1 MSDDVWFCDSQRNE
15 TACGMLACRMTA
27 EKEFSNKLV
36 KNCYSNLFWDFEPSR
51 WGSDPRLGWT
61 SGSGASTARGPAWQ
75 VFRACRHHSRRPLR
89 LAHPRPQR
97 ASDRDPARRRT
108 QERPRQCSPPRHCS
122 RAFQSR
128 RHSSVD
134 PVPTPGRSHG
144 RAPLSQ
150 LRSGLLPPHRHV
162 YPRPCQRNQKK
173 VKHDWYG
180 GRVGCS
186 FVDYI
191 GKVQV
196 SGQRWKEE
204 VVYMAPGLVSVKCN
218 KQDQKQ

>member
-1 MSDDVWFCDSQRNE
+1 MAYYPIVWVMSDDVWFGDSQRNE
-15 TACGMLACRMTA
+15 TAL
-27 EKEFSNKLV
+27 NQ
-36 KNCYSNLFWDFEPSR
+36 
-51 WGSDPRLGWT
+51 RLWRVHGP
-61 SGSGASTARGPAWQ
+61 GPAWQ
-75 VFRACRHHSRRPLR
+75 VYRACRHHSRRPLR

-97 ASDRDPARRRT
+97 VSDRNPARRRT

-162 YPRPCQRNQKK
+162 YPRTCQRNQKK
-173 VKHDWYG
+173 VKHD
-180 GRVGCS
+180 
-186 FVDYI
+186 
-191 GKVQV
+191 
-196 SGQRWKEE
+196 
-204 VVYMAPGLVSVKCN
+204 
-218 KQDQKQ
+218 